1 MECDKGNYMDVV
13 RTITPGKRGSIRYLK
28 EWGDQLVAV
37 RYRKNTETNQMLT
50 TIEIVVDQRPILP
63 NVKSSKR
70 FLKPQPHAETPPY
83 TDAQSPVNA
92 QEYVALKIYYKEIE
106 YRNLIKSTG
115 GAWSKKMKMWVTHR
129 NTVERIG
136 LVDRIVEGAVDMC
149 EDVDLRSINSGA
161 YI

>member
-1 MECDKGNYMDVV
+1 MDVV
-13 RTITPGKRGSIRYLK
+13 RTIAPGKRGSIRYLK

-37 RYRKNTETNQMLT
+37 RYRKNTKTNQMLT

-63 NVKSSKR
+63 NVKSPKH
-70 FLKPQPHAETPPY
+70 FLKPQPHVDTKPQVETQPY
-83 TDAQSPVNA
+83 TDAQLPVNA

-106 YRNLIKSTG
+106 YRNLIKNTG

-129 NTVERIG
+129 NIVERIG

-149 EDVDLRSINSGA
+149 EDVDLRSINSWA